1 MGEARA
7 ASVRGGARPQE
18 ENSFGCTAKGWHSE
32 WKQQDNAER
41 LGEERGW
48 VQRHHLHGFG
58 GAAGPGTALP
68 PAPDTSSGQGSDP
81 SLQLSA
87 ERRPSSAG
95 RAVLGAAEQISER
108 FPRRLLVSSL
118 LLHQPTSSI
127 WSRNVFF
134 TAFQTAWEIKP
145 QHSPVLLQSG
155 NPALLE
161 EAAGTRSR
169 AQPPPFSFFLAPQ
182 HLAPHPPSPGKEP
195 AKEIKNETKRKGIN
209 RLPVP
214 WQYKHQWQRPH
225 VQYSN
230 LINK

>member
-1 MGEARA
+1 MVARQKVGTRNGSSRTTPSGSA
-7 ASVRGGARPQE
+7 RSGAGSNATTSTAS
-18 ENSFGCTAKGWHSE
+18 
-32 WKQQDNAER
+32 
-41 LGEERGW
+41 
-48 VQRHHLHGFG
+48 G

>member
-1 MGEARA
+1 MAVQGPRRKIALVARQKVGTRNGSSRTTPSGSA
-7 ASVRGGARPQE
+7 RSGAGSNATTSTASGGLPDLAPLCHRLRTRPRGRARTLPYSFQQSEGQVQLAEPSRGQLSRFRSGFPGGCWSVRCF
-18 ENSFGCTAKGWHSE
+18 S
-32 WKQQDNAER
+32 
-41 LGEERGW
+41 
-48 VQRHHLHGFG
+48 
-58 GAAGPGTALP
+58 
-68 PAPDTSSGQGSDP
+68 
-81 SLQLSA
+81 
-87 ERRPSSAG
+87 
-95 RAVLGAAEQISER
+95 
-108 FPRRLLVSSL
+108 
-118 LLHQPTSSI
+118 TSSI

-134 TAFQTAWEIKP
+134 TAFRTAWEIKP